1 MDFWPRFKN
10 EGYIKTKKGY
20 LTLFNSIHVLYT
32 CIYITKK
39 NFIKINNIMKT
50 QEGPKKIK
58 GGKNLDRE
66 LLKTRQSVNQTSLKI
81 AVKQL

>member
-1 MDFWPRFKN
+1 
-10 EGYIKTKKGY
+10 
-20 LTLFNSIHVLYT
+20 
-32 CIYITKK
+32 
-39 NFIKINNIMKT
+39 MKT
-50 QEGPKKIK
+50 QEGRKKIK